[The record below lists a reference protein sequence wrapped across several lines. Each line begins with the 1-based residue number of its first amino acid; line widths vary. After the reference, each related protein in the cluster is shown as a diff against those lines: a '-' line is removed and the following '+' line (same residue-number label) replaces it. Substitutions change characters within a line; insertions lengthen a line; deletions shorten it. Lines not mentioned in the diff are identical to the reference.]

1 MEIKKLS
8 ILKYNY
14 VLYYKNEYFFISRAK
29 YIKDVK
35 KIATFSEYAPIL
47 YSIFIKKKVRKRLFK
62 IYENVVLKKVVFI
75 QHFYF
80 DSILMLKKIGQNYI
94 IV

>member
-8 ILKYNY
+8 ILKANY

-47 YSIFIKKKVRKRLFK
+47 YSIFVKKKMGERLLK
-62 IYENVVLKKVVFI
+62 IYENVMLKKVVVI

-80 DSILMLKKIGQNYI
+80 GSILTLE
-94 IV
+94 